1 MLLSSVGAVTVC
13 AERSA
18 SVHHNDDQDRLLLHD
33 PERGPDELTGL
44 VVARPRLIEAAP
56 PFGVGLPDRRLVD
69 AARGLPSRAFRC
81 ITAIRSTG
89 RSSPKRGTRVSR
101 W

>member
-18 SVHHNDDQDRLLLHD
+18 SVHYNDDQDRLLLHD

-44 VVARPRLIEAAP
+44 VVAALA
-56 PFGVGLPDRRLVD
+56 
-69 AARGLPSRAFRC
+69 
-81 ITAIRSTG
+81 
-89 RSSPKRGTRVSR
+89 
-101 W
+101 